1 MAIAAMCPQCEARY
15 SLGDGGYRRA
25 KGTHIGEQ
33 NGPTWVQGHTGSTF
47 AGRPVALLLLLMRLV
62 VTVPPP
68 GETESGSAGTQ
79 PDKG

>member
-1 MAIAAMCPQCEARY
+1 MVIGAQ
-15 SLGDGGYRRA
+15 
-25 KGTHIGEQ
+25 KGTHIGAKRAHHGSE
-33 NGPTWVQGHTGSTF
+33 VQRKSFVGHCT
-47 AGRPVALLLLLMRLV
+47 LLLFRDGPS